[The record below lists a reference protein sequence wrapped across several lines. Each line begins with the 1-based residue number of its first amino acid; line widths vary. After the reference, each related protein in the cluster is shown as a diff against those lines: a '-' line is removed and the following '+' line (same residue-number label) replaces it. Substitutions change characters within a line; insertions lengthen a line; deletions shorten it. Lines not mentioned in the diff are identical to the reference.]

1 MLDADR
7 ETKRRRSVMAA
18 VMTATWLSSIEG
30 EDLTHAIL
38 PGLSEDEIIDK
49 MVTAADFMRLANS
62 GQGEVLYRWMA
73 QASMHAFP
81 EHGWT
86 ETGELVRLWFDCTAS
101 ILATLRPILDPPE
114 GAPVV
119 TPPPYRPKPSDLI
132 GEREGQIG
140 ARTYGGM
147 STAGVV
153 VHRPGAPASATVGE
167 MFAGEGRRMPQPTQR
182 AEMPSPEEMAAMSV
196 DERRRYIAL
205 DPRFADPAIVTKA
218 PPIDGFERVD
228 VSTLYG
234 PAQILVPRGQT
245 DAHQQV
251 DREAGPGAADP
262 APGLLASSEGPDDR
276 SPATAGNSE
285 PDGTAEGGGAGDRAA
300 AGAVLSSPPKRK
312 GPRA

>member
-49 MVTAADFMRLANS
+49 MVLAADFMRLANS

-73 QASMHAFP
+73 QAGMHAFP

-119 TPPPYRPKPSDLI
+119 TPPAHRPKPSELI
-132 GEREGQIG
+132 GERGGQIG
-140 ARTYGGM
+140 ARTYPGM
-147 STAGVV
+147 SMAGVV
-153 VHRPGAPASATVGE
+153 VHRPGAPASTGTVGE
-167 MFAGEGRRMPQPTQR
+167 MLSAEGRRMPLPTQR
-182 AEMPSPEEMAAMSV
+182 GEMPTPEEMAEMSV
-196 DERRRYIAL
+196 EERRRYIAL

-218 PPIDGFERVD
+218 PPIDDFERVA
-228 VSTLYG
+228 VSTAYG
-234 PAQILVPRGQT
+234 PTEILVPRGR
-245 DAHQQV
+245 DAPQRDQ
-251 DREAGPGAADP
+251 EAGPGAADP
-262 APGLLASSEGPDDR
+262 APGLLHSPEGHGEQTL
-276 SPATAGNSE
+276 SPPPPNG
-285 PDGTAEGGGAGDRAA
+285 DAEGGGAGDHQPGVA
-300 AGAVLSSPPKRK
+300 SPPPKRK